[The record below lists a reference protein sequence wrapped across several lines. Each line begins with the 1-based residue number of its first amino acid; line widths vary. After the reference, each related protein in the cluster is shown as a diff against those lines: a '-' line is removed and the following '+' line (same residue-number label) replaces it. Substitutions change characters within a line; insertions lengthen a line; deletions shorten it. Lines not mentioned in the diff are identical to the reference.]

1 MRRPG
6 LEDYGDV
13 WRFLPVLDPGVEAVL
28 SRDLDSRLTAREAAA
43 VTQWLEETSLPFH
56 VMRDHPQH
64 RTAIPAGMWG
74 ARRVGGHRDIVT
86 SMQRLLRDVRLEN
99 KLHLLYNLQSHARP
113 RAVPGTRA
121 ATRSCWRSGCGRVS
135 GGGAVFTTPTAAA
148 TCAARPRLTGHR
160 SPRGDSGARTTSWG
174 RRGAWRSLETV
185 LESVGLG
192 SIRAG
197 PSAESCHGSRNYR
210 AHIKHPSKHINHQKA
225 IKNNS
230 NPAYSYSLSYRLFK
244 YG

>member
-1 MRRPG
+1 MRHPG
-6 LEDYGDV
+6 LEEYGDV

-64 RTAIPAGMWG
+64 RTAVPAGMWG
-74 ARRVGGHRDIVT
+74 ARRVAGHRDIVT

-99 KLHLLYNLQSHARP
+99 KFHLLYNLLCHARP
-113 RAVPGTRA
+113 RAVRGTRA

-148 TCAARPRLTGHR
+148 SCAARPPLTGHR
-160 SPRGDSGARTTSWG
+160 SPRGDSEARTTSWG
-174 RRGAWRSLETV
+174 RRGAWRSLGSV

-192 SIRAG
+192 TIRTG
-197 PSAESCHGSRNYR
+197 PAAEFFHDSRNYC
-210 AHIKHPSKHINHQKA
+210 AHIKHQKA
-225 IKNNS
+225 IKKKS
-230 NPAYSYSLSYRLFK
+230 KPAFSYSLSYRLFK
-244 YG
+244 YGWIDSCIV